1 MDKAQ
6 AEHTRL
12 ALVGLLAEATDEER
26 AKFNEAETA
35 IHGTIEAYGEK
46 GRVALISI
54 VVDMVARGEFE

>member
-26 AKFNEAETA
+26 AKFNEAKTA
-35 IHGTIEAYGEK
+35 IQGAIEVEVDYKADAFNPITIKE
-46 GRVALISI
+46 VF
-54 VVDMVARGEFE
+54 DC

>member
-26 AKFNEAETA
+26 AKFNEAKTA
-35 IHGTIEAYGEK
+35 IQGVIEAYGEN
-46 GRVALISI
+46 GRVALVSI
-54 VVDMVARGEFE
+54 VVDMAARGEFE